1 MKKGFY
7 ENLLLF
13 SKTAQTNPKN
23 SQSLNQRQQDLPRKA
38 TTESLQHPFPFS
50 LEHFSPSRAGL
61 RQGGGTQ
68 PVQGQAGSDKFK
80 VISDEMSSAALTAAG
95 KTEGLPILG
104 GFQKR
109 QQLQGLPKLLANGSN
124 LNQHF

>member
-13 SKTAQTNPKN
+13 SKAAQTNSKN
-23 SQSLNQRQQDLPRKA
+23 SHSLNQRGQDLPRKA

-50 LEHFSPSRAGL
+50 TFPQAEQGCGREEAPSQFR
-61 RQGGGTQ
+61 
-68 PVQGQAGSDKFK
+68 GQAGSDKFK
-80 VISDEMSSAALTAAG
+80 VISDETSSAAITAAG